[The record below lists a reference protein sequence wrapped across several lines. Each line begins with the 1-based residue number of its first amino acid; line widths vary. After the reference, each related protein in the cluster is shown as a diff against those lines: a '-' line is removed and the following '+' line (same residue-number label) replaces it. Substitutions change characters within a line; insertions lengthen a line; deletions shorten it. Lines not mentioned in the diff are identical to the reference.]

1 MHFTSD
7 KRSWRLSHV
16 VSKDRPFTTSE
27 ETWLENGPKHLA
39 QKATVR
45 YMERYG
51 GKSWRWHGHTIVVQ
65 RSSTCLFFWTLFLD
79 FVGWMMPLPSC
90 TYLVISRVLDTSE
103 ANIMVFS
110 MSFSSHEAT
119 PSWHA
124 ETCLNFKIW
133 LHNMVVLAPALTDSC
148 GAVLGLAIP
157 QIAKDLLGPSPGRAQ
172 DWVWGRP
179 KIGNIFTNIF
189 INIYIDI
196 YIAEKT
202 ENTMI
207 KMCFC
212 VSVPIIWS
220 ICRLLNR

>member
-110 MSFSSHEAT
+110 MSFSSSFSIAIWGIDLQQGH
-119 PSWHA
+119 PI
-124 ETCLNFKIW
+124 FKQTQPRAIFST
-133 LHNMVVLAPALTDSC
+133 LLYLYLSDLCYPYIPDHPRIYPMDS
-148 GAVLGLAIP
+148 
-157 QIAKDLLGPSPGRAQ
+157 S
-172 DWVWGRP
+172 
-179 KIGNIFTNIF
+179 
-189 INIYIDI
+189 INIYLPAID
-196 YIAEKT
+196 
-202 ENTMI
+202 
-207 KMCFC
+207 
-212 VSVPIIWS
+212 
-220 ICRLLNR
+220 